1 MMSRKL
7 FHHKGKNTLAI
18 LLSVFLGL
26 SLCMNFIPL
35 NTYAESEPT
44 LEDQPEN
51 ISAPIA
57 LTYNGQSTD
66 LNTAYIMHTD
76 NTGEKYYLSSI
87 SDGTS
92 VVPAGT
98 YSLYISDSE
107 THTDIPIQNFT
118 LTVDP
123 NVPISFS
130 VNYFCVR
137 FIDRELLISKQYVSE
152 SGSLSEPIIPE
163 NRGHQ
168 WRGWSYTPSGSI
180 IELPVTITEDTTLYG
195 IWECL
200 VEPVIE
206 PAPNSNPLTEQ
217 PNDPESKPPT
227 EQPDDP
233 KPESPTEQPDDS
245 EPEVPHTEHNYVWK
259 YTETEHWQICTA
271 EGTCDVA
278 TINRAAHSFDNGTIT
293 KESTETTEGEKLY
306 TCSECGYQKT
316 EVIEKLVPPVIT
328 AGANQIYHTGSN
340 TGLTVTCS
348 GSLEDLTGV
357 YADNSPIH
365 KSNYTVTEG
374 STVLTLHP
382 AYLDSLAD
390 GTHPLTL
397 AYKNGTSAQTQFT
410 IQKTTSTVKTGDNEN
425 YIPLIILLILSAGV
439 MIVTAVL
446 HKKGLKG

>member
-1 MMSRKL
+1 MMSQKL

-44 LEDQPEN
+44 PEDQTEN

-87 SDGTS
+87 SNGTS

-107 THTDIPIQNFT
+107 THTDIPVQDFT

-152 SGSLSEPIIPE
+152 SGSLSEPVIPE
-163 NRGHQ
+163 NFGHQ
-168 WRGWSYTPSGSI
+168 WLGWSYTPSGSI
-180 IELPVTITEDTTLYG
+180 VKLPVTITEDTTLYG

-200 VEPVIE
+200 VDPVTEPTPDSAPSTDPPASSELPPPPEQHDNPE
-206 PAPNSNPLTEQ
+206 PEIPQ
-217 PNDPESKPPT
+217 
-227 EQPDDP
+227 
-233 KPESPTEQPDDS
+233 
-245 EPEVPHTEHNYVWK
+245 PEVPHTEHNYVWK
-259 YTETEHWQICTA
+259 YTEAEHWQICTA

-306 TCSECGYQKT
+306 TCSECEYQKT

-374 STVLTLHP
+374 STILTLHP
-382 AYLDSLAD
+382 AYLDSLAG
-390 GTHPLTL
+390 GTHTLTL

-410 IQKTTSTVKTGDNEN
+410 IQKTASTVKTGDNEN